1 MDILSAT
8 EARTKLYRLIDET
21 AESHKPVV
29 IKGQRNSAV
38 LISLEDW
45 NGIQETLYLTSIPG
59 MKESIIAAA
68 NEPLEES
75 ISLEELERELA
86 DTDQ

>member
-45 NGIQETLYLTSIPG
+45 NGIQETLEGAT
-59 MKESIIAAA
+59 M
-68 NEPLEES
+68 
-75 ISLEELERELA
+75 ELERLLYKRHSP
-86 DTDQ
+86 

>member
-45 NGIQETLYLTSIPG
+45 NGIQETLYLTSIPDFSRYPRDRKFKLG
-59 MKESIIAAA
+59 YC
-68 NEPLEES
+68 PLEAS
-75 ISLEELERELA
+75 FLHW
-86 DTDQ
+86 

>member
-45 NGIQETLYLTSIPG
+45 NGIQETLEGATMEIEGLLYKRHSP
-59 MKESIIAAA
+59 
-68 NEPLEES
+68 
-75 ISLEELERELA
+75 
-86 DTDQ
+86 